1 MLAGQCFRLPE
12 GPTCPDDIFESWLT
26 SFLTDLDEDSS
37 GKSRS
42 FRFAWTQSRVNN
54 LDASVPIFHVAKD
67 LKSLISIVKTTN
79 LIKRTKIQLINGG
92 EPTLTNWN
100 ETLKLQM
107 FTPVKIEKNEE
118 AGITHPIPQT
128 EDRFLF
134 ILDGIVNFL
143 TGDFYK
149 STWGGEPGFITQKY
163 FSDFDK
169 NLKLIKSIY
178 KDGGNTITIDL
189 LDSFKD
195 GTYHNYTATVAAV
208 KRRYKRSHTQETMMD
223 FFRKID
229 DVLVINN
236 PTEFKIQHLRTLIS
250 SKFLSENFPTC
261 SDFEGDS
268 HQQQYPEEFNTII
281 ATLLQYITV
290 SHEINRSDWDL
301 VQRMY
306 HQQIKGKVTYISWH
320 ENRSELYRVMDEY
333 LATKPQRTVNQIA
346 RNNPR
351 RNTQNNRF
359 SQNNRPKP
367 SSFRPARA
375 PPKQTAPPPF
385 RPPRYTAPRQNQS
398 PKNNQ
403 TTTLNR
409 LKRLLCMHCSRWA
422 GANRYHHG
430 PWGGG
435 PSSKCPYN
443 RQGELRPGLKF
454 INQIN
459 NMNVN
464 EVGVQHYHDIES
476 EGVSYVDPCSLNCIS
491 EQDNYLVARC
501 MGDRE

>member
-1 MLAGQCFRLPE
+1 
-12 GPTCPDDIFESWLT
+12 
-26 SFLTDLDEDSS
+26 
-37 GKSRS
+37 
-42 FRFAWTQSRVNN
+42 
-54 LDASVPIFHVAKD
+54 
-67 LKSLISIVKTTN
+67 
-79 LIKRTKIQLINGG
+79 
-92 EPTLTNWN
+92 
-100 ETLKLQM
+100 
-107 FTPVKIEKNEE
+107 
-118 AGITHPIPQT
+118 
-128 EDRFLF
+128 
-134 ILDGIVNFL
+134 
-143 TGDFYK
+143 
-149 STWGGEPGFITQKY
+149 
-163 FSDFDK
+163 
-169 NLKLIKSIY
+169 
-178 KDGGNTITIDL
+178 
-189 LDSFKD
+189 
-195 GTYHNYTATVAAV
+195 
-208 KRRYKRSHTQETMMD
+208 
-223 FFRKID
+223 
-229 DVLVINN
+229 
-236 PTEFKIQHLRTLIS
+236 
-250 SKFLSENFPTC
+250 
-261 SDFEGDS
+261 
-268 HQQQYPEEFNTII
+268 
-281 ATLLQYITV
+281 
-290 SHEINRSDWDL
+290 
-301 VQRMY
+301 
-306 HQQIKGKVTYISWH
+306 
-320 ENRSELYRVMDEY
+320 MDEY